1 MAVDDRLGGL
11 VILEKAG
18 RSHRLFELLDLRLRV
33 GDPGFQ
39 VRDSAL
45 SRFVLLPGA
54 SGFGVRLLLVL
65 VRGWLR
71 PLLSDIRCPISDRP
85 GLWLSGPLTG
95 AFGTDFARGASA
107 IGYRLS
113 DIEP

>member
-71 PLLSDIRCPISDRP
+71 PLLSDIRCPMPDIRSP
-85 GLWLSGPLTG
+85 GLVALRSFDGRFRDGLRSW
-95 AFGTDFARGASA
+95 R
-107 IGYRLS
+107 
-113 DIEP
+113 